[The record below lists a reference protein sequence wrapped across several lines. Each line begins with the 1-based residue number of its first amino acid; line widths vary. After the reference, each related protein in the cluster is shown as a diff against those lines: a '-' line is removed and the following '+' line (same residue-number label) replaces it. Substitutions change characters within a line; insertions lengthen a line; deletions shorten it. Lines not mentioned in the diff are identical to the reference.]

1 MPNSVK
7 HSETAVDNALGVGNM
22 HIGAG
27 GDKGPTSTT
36 GFYNGINPPSGGYTV
51 YMNKASGG
59 PSIVC
64 PANDADLITFTEN
77 LSGESMADVNACF
90 TYFVGQ
96 SDKMVMHN
104 PINGLITDSLVL
116 ALNASS
122 ILSYPRTGTSW
133 KDLSGNANNG
143 TLVNSPTFDSNSNFH
158 LNDGG
163 SNEERIDIPKPSQL
177 ATDQYMTIQVL
188 FKLNTLPTAQYGDN
202 SPILGAR
209 IGSDYM
215 ILAYPEVNSK
225 SHLGVSYDDSRYQS
239 GHESVFETEAGRWVQ
254 FTHVGIPYE
263 SGGYQRG
270 KLMYYINGVLDRDEF
285 ISGDSNGWAIP
296 NPFYAGYDSRWGK
309 YSDVNIATVK
319 MYNKQLTAE
328 EISANYYQGSIET
341 GNLYYAVDAGNLVSY
356 ESGATT
362 AYPLTGSINS
372 TLANGVSFNSSNNG
386 CWSFGSGENA
396 RNTYLK
402 AGGNPGPFD
411 LPGWD
416 GYTICVW
423 VKRTAFG
430 TWTSGTTNYDG
441 IWNYYWNHNLY
452 FSGAHTGQNYI
463 AGTGLSAYSIDM
475 DRWYN
480 VIMVHNNNSASNN
493 HKVYIDGEIQQ
504 TSTISNPSYQSG
516 DIRQFF
522 IGNWD
527 SSWSMVGEIGMLQ
540 IYDKTLTDSEVSQN
554 YNAYVNRYN

>member
-1 MPNSVK
+1 MPNSVQY
-7 HSETAVDNALGVGNM
+7 SETAVDNALGVGN
-22 HIGAG
+22 IYVGVPA
-27 GDKGPTSTT
+27 KGPTSVS
-36 GFYNGINPPSGGYTV
+36 GFYGGINPPSGGYTI
-51 YMNKASGG
+51 YLNKQEGG
-59 PSIVC
+59 PSIYTC
-64 PANDADLITFTEN
+64 ANDADLISQT
-77 LSGESMADVNACF
+77 SAIAGESVPTVSLCLA
-90 TYFVGQ
+90 YFAGQ
-96 SDKMVMHN
+96 SDKIVMHN
-104 PINGLITDSLVL
+104 PINTMVTDGLVL

-122 ILSYPRTGTSW
+122 IVSYPRSGTTW
-133 KDLSGNANNG
+133 YDLSNNSNNG
-143 TLVNSPTFDSNSNFH
+143 TLVNSPTFDSNGGFD
-158 LNDGG
+158 LNG
-163 SNEERIDIPKPSQL
+163 SDERIDIPKPSQL

-215 ILAYPEVNSK
+215 ILAYPEASSK

-285 ISGDSNGWAIP
+285 ISGDSNGWSIP
-296 NPFYAGYDSRWGK
+296 NPFYAGYDARWGK
-309 YSDVNIATVK
+309 YSDVSIATVK

-328 EISANYYQGSIET
+328 EISTNYYQGSIET

-372 TLANGVSFNSSNNG
+372 TLANGVSFDSSNNG

-423 VKRTAFG
+423 VRRTAFG

-463 AGTGLSAYSIDM
+463 AGTGLSAYTIDM

-480 VIMVHNNNSASNN
+480 VIMTHDNNSASNN
-493 HKVYIDGEIQQ
+493 HKVYIDGVSQQ
-504 TSTISNPSYQSG
+504 TSTVANPTLQSG
-516 DIRQFF
+516 NIRQFF

-540 IYDKTLTDSEVSQN
+540 IYDKILTDSEVGQN